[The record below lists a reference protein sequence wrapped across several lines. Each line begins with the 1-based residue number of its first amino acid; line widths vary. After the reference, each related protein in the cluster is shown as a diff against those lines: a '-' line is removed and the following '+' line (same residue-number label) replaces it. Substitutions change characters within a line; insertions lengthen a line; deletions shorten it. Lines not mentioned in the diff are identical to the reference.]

1 MCTTAYIQNKDKTVR
16 EENLNLDSMNS
27 KERDEVMFKMKREL
41 EKFSQLPDDD
51 DSFFTAIKNA
61 SPLNTQFK
69 IWRKNLFIPLTD
81 QLEEQAKR
89 KLNEREEKKHVEANK
104 DQAFFKIPGAEEE
117 LYDIEAQKKRN
128 ERHQAILKQT
138 IAQEKGLK
146 PEEIDFVSPNY
157 EKKDDPYQDTVDN
170 LPVKRKQKWR
180 LW

>member
-128 ERHQAILKQT
+128 ERH
-138 IAQEKGLK
+138 
-146 PEEIDFVSPNY
+146 
-157 EKKDDPYQDTVDN
+157 
-170 LPVKRKQKWR
+170 
-180 LW
+180 